1 MYASI
6 KAVYANGQIVFS
18 EQPPTNEKSNVIV
31 IFLKEDIEYIQRPNQ
46 ETLNAIEDARNG
58 NVERYTSLS
67 AMWADL
73 DEDE

>member
-31 IFLKEDIEYIQRPNQ
+31 MFLKEDIEYIQRPNQ

>member
-1 MYASI
+1 MYAAI
-6 KAVYANGQIVFS
+6 KAVYENGQIVFS

-73 DEDE
+73 NEDE

>member
-1 MYASI
+1 MYAAI
-6 KAVYANGQIVFS
+6 KAVYENGQIVFS

>member
-6 KAVYANGQIVFS
+6 KAVYENGQIVFS

>member
-1 MYASI
+1 MYAAI
-6 KAVYANGQIVFS
+6 KAVYENGQIVFS

-31 IFLKEDIEYIQRPNQ
+31 MFLKEDIEYIQRPNQ
-46 ETLNAIEDARNG
+46 ETLKAIEDARNG

-67 AMWADL
+67 AMWAEL

>member
-1 MYASI
+1 MYAAI
-6 KAVYANGQIVFS
+6 KAVYENGQIVFS

-31 IFLKEDIEYIQRPNQ
+31 MFLKEDIEYIQRPNQ

>member
-1 MYASI
+1 MYAAI
-6 KAVYANGQIVFS
+6 KAVYENGQIVFS

-31 IFLKEDIEYIQRPNQ
+31 MFLKEDIDYIQRPNQ

>member
-1 MYASI
+1 M
-6 KAVYANGQIVFS
+6 
-18 EQPPTNEKSNVIV
+18 
-31 IFLKEDIEYIQRPNQ
+31 FLKEDIEYIQRPNQ

>member
-1 MYASI
+1 MYAAI
-6 KAVYANGQIVFS
+6 KAVYENGQIVFS

-31 IFLKEDIEYIQRPNQ
+31 MFLKEDIEYIQRPNQ

-58 NVERYTSLS
+58 NVERYRSLS

>member
-1 MYASI
+1 MYAAI
-6 KAVYANGQIVFS
+6 KAVYENGQIVFS

-31 IFLKEDIEYIQRPNQ
+31 MFLKEDIEYIQRPNQ

-67 AMWADL
+67 SMWADL

>member
-6 KAVYANGQIVFS
+6 KAVYENGQIVFS

-31 IFLKEDIEYIQRPNQ
+31 MFLKEDIEYIQRPNQ

-58 NVERYTSLS
+58 NVERYSSLS

>member
-6 KAVYANGQIVFS
+6 KAVYENGQIVFS

-31 IFLKEDIEYIQRPNQ
+31 MFLKEDIEYIQRPNQ

>member
-1 MYASI
+1 MYAAI
-6 KAVYANGQIVFS
+6 KAVYENGQIVFS

-31 IFLKEDIEYIQRPNQ
+31 MFLKEDIEYIQRPNQ

-73 DEDE
+73 NEDE

>member
-6 KAVYANGQIVFS
+6 KAVYENGQIVFS

-73 DEDE
+73 NEDE

>member
-1 MYASI
+1 MYAAI
-6 KAVYANGQIVFS
+6 KAVKENGQIVFS

-31 IFLKEDIEYIQRPNQ
+31 MFLKEDIEYIQRPNQ
-46 ETLNAIEDARNG
+46 ETLKAIEDARNG

-67 AMWADL
+67 AMWAEL